1 MKNTYTLNLEH
12 LNIEQVN
19 LMFAPQEKNLDYVR
33 DFFQVEI
40 IYRNNEL
47 FFEMEDEKNAHRVED
62 VLKYMLNCTL
72 KNKMLSESE
81 IVSACKLSR
90 FQKLD
95 KLESLTKEM
104 VAKTVA
110 GKPIY
115 PKSIGQ
121 ASLYKAMKE
130 KDIVFALGVAG
141 TGKTYLSV
149 MYAVTMLKKGLVD
162 KIILTRP
169 AVEAGESLGFLPGD
183 MKEKVDPYLRPLYD
197 ALHDALGV
205 EATDKMMEKGII
217 EIAPLAYM
225 RGRTLDHA
233 FIILDEAQ
241 NSTFAQ
247 LKMFLT
253 RMGFHSKIVVTGDIT
268 QIDLIKKRESGLLT
282 SKRILGGIS
291 DIAFIELTSLDVV
304 RHPLVQKIID
314 AYEKYEDAQ

>member
-1 MKNTYTLNLEH
+1 MKNIYKISLEH
-12 LNIEQVN
+12 LSIEQVN
-19 LMFAPQEKNLDYVR
+19 LMFAPQEKNLEYVCNHYKV
-33 DFFQVEI
+33 DIV
-40 IYRNNEL
+40 YRNNEL
-47 FFEMEDEKNAHRVED
+47 SFEHENDRIALQIVD
-62 VLKYMLNCTL
+62 VLSYMARCAEN
-72 KNKMLSESE
+72 NKVLSESE
-81 IVSACKLSR
+81 ITSACRLAR
-90 FQKLD
+90 FQKLE
-95 KLESLTKEM
+95 KLEQLTKEM
-104 VAKTVA
+104 VAKTVG

-149 MYAVTMLKKGLVD
+149 MYAVSLLKKGLID

-241 NSTFAQ
+241 NSTKAQ

-268 QIDLIKKRESGLLT
+268 QIDLIKKYDSGLLS
-282 SKRILGGIS
+282 SKEILGRIS
-291 DIAFIELTSLDVV
+291 EIGFVELTSLDVV

-314 AYEKYEDAQ
+314 AYEKYEDAH